1 MELYF
6 LFQQKEKNHSDS
18 LGDLLL
24 NRAKVQKDMVSAYAM
39 GGLQDRSPACRRL
52 S

>member
-18 LGDLLL
+18 LGDLL
-24 NRAKVQKDMVSAYAM
+24 QWEAYKTARPHA
-39 GGLQDRSPACRRL
+39 DVFHNSTTA
-52 S
+52 SK